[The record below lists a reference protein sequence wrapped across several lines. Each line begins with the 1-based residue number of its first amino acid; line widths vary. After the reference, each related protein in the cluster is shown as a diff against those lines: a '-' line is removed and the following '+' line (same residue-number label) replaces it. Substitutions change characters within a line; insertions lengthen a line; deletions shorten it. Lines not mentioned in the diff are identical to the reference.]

1 MFSPKGPRRDHRRE
15 LRGARK
21 AKFRRGKHTVSSKNK
36 RELRCSNNG
45 VGTAFLPVANL
56 QEVVQKMKTRVHYEK
71 KFADYPNIVDLIT
84 FREMLGGIGDTF
96 ARRLVHEKKV
106 KSIFVKPHYWI
117 IKNSVID
124 YLLSEDYS
132 GRRLKVRA

>member
-1 MFSPKGPRRDHRRE
+1 
-15 LRGARK
+15 
-21 AKFRRGKHTVSSKNK
+21 
-36 RELRCSNNG
+36 
-45 VGTAFLPVANL
+45 
-56 QEVVQKMKTRVHYEK
+56 MKTRAHYEK